1 MDFKIGRSIKSSNGI
16 INTGKQNNKSSQT
29 NPFGV
34 SFKGNII
41 GADVFINENKIES
54 KITKPFNKMKLFFSA
69 IINGH
74 NIFNEKLKQSMNK
87 VSDFANKIKNETKA
101 LFINTKDKIKE
112 TISNIK
118 ENLSLTPKE
127 GTLKYY
133 SKMSVKELENEFN
146 KEIKNINNNEG
157 SKNG

>member
-16 INTGKQNNKSSQT
+16 INTCKQNNKSSQT

-87 VSDFANKIKNETKA
+87 ASDFANKIKNETKA

>member
-16 INTGKQNNKSSQT
+16 INTCKQNNKSSQT